1 MQRQSGLACSPS
13 DRGPVITNVE
23 RTGKEILSVLIIA
36 KEQVLSYFT
45 STLLVGFFLIVIIAC
60 GNLCFHYSSF
70 DIIYR
75 TIMRLLI
82 KNKIRKKENSQ
93 NGHS

>member
-45 STLLVGFFLIVIIAC
+45 STLLVGFFFKL
-60 GNLCFHYSSF
+60 
-70 DIIYR
+70 
-75 TIMRLLI
+75 
-82 KNKIRKKENSQ
+82 
-93 NGHS
+93 